1 MGVEREFKIS
11 SLIGKLNRVIN
22 GSFLSSRFI
31 SLVYGEL
38 EENGTFVYVNA
49 GHNVPFLIKGSEI
62 QSLTVGGTIL
72 GPVADMTFKRGF
84 AFLDVGDILVLY
96 TDGLVE
102 REDPKGEPFGD
113 GRLIELVKRER
124 QEKAS
129 TIIERLFMEV
139 YKYGAN
145 EKWRDDATAII
156 VKRLK

>member
-1 MGVEREFKIS
+1 
-11 SLIGKLNRVIN
+11 
-22 GSFLSSRFI
+22 
-31 SLVYGEL
+31 
-38 EENGTFVYVNA
+38 
-49 GHNVPFLIKGSEI
+49 
-62 QSLTVGGTIL
+62 
-72 GPVADMTFKRGF
+72 
-84 AFLDVGDILVLY
+84 VGDVLVLY

-113 GRLIELVKRER
+113 ARLIELVKRER

-156 VKRLK
+156 VKRLA